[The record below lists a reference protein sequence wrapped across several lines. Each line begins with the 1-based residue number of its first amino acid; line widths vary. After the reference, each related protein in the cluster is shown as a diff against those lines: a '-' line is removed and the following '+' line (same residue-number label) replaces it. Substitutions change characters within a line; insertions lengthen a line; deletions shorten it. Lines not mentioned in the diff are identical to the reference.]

1 MKCCIC
7 ARNWKHLHLLQIF
20 KRFLVCRGT
29 RDFGVHHTNFV
40 TCAASVLCPHIILH
54 IVKLLSSCS
63 YERTP
68 ANLKIDR
75 VKTLTPHTLNHFFLS
90 FHCSTEE
97 IRWMRLEFTSD
108 TRVTLKKGGSNTYK
122 QTSEQTFHAFYS
134 LPLRFSSGKN
144 Y

>member
-1 MKCCIC
+1 MLPRLYAQQNKIFSGRKVLRKKFRNILCKTQFASVTMKCCIC
-7 ARNWKHLHLLQIF
+7 ARNGKHLHLLQIF

-75 VKTLTPHTLNHFFLS
+75 VKTLTPHTLNHFF
-90 FHCSTEE
+90 
-97 IRWMRLEFTSD
+97 II
-108 TRVTLKKGGSNTYK
+108 
-122 QTSEQTFHAFYS
+122 
-134 LPLRFSSGKN
+134 PL
-144 Y
+144 